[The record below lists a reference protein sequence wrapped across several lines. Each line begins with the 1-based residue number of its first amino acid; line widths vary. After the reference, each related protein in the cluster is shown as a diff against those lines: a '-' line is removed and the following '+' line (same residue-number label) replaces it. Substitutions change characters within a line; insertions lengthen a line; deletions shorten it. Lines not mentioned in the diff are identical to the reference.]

1 MRTVSVVVP
10 TYERGDVLPR
20 ALDSALAQTHP
31 DLEIL
36 VVDDGSTDATAET
49 VAKYRARDDRV
60 RYLVHEDNRGPSA
73 ARNTGIEAAEGEV
86 VAFLDSDDEL
96 RPRFVERSVA
106 VLDETPEN
114 CVGTYVAKNVRRDG
128 DLVRVLD
135 AAPTITAEAL
145 ASTDGV
151 DWDFVRA
158 GGMAVEA
165 DVLDEIG
172 GFDEEIRYHEDY
184 DLWLRLAERSYVV
197 EGIDEPLYDYHLHGD
212 QLTDSPG
219 DALFEGTELLL
230 EKQAHNLSGTLEAR
244 YRYVVA
250 HDYARRGDFE
260 AAAREFQ
267 KAIAANPRR
276 LMNYYYYATSK
287 LSPRAFEIPLYAVS
301 IAGRLNDRLFRGRS
315 GPLSR

>member
-10 TYERGDVLPR
+10 TYERDDVLPR
-20 ALDSALAQTHP
+20 ALDSVLAQTYP
-31 DLEIL
+31 DVEVV
-36 VVDDGSTDATAET
+36 VVDDGSTDGTAAV
-49 VAKYRARDDRV
+49 VAEYRARDERV
-60 RYLVHEDNRGPSA
+60 RFLAHEDNRGPSA
-73 ARNTGIEAAEGEV
+73 ARNTGIEAAEGDV
-86 VAFLDSDDEL
+86 IAFLDSDDEL
-96 RPRFVERSVA
+96 RPRFVERSVET
-106 VLDETPEN
+106 LDETPED

-135 AAPTITAEAL
+135 ADPTITAEAL

-165 DVLDEIG
+165 DVLEEIG

-184 DLWLRLAERSYVV
+184 DLWLRIAERSYVV

-219 DALFEGTELLL
+219 TALVEGTEALL
-230 EKQAHNLSGTLEAR
+230 EKQAHNLSGALEAR

-260 AAAREFQ
+260 AAAREFR

-276 LMNYYYYATSK
+276 AMNYYYYATSK
-287 LSPRAFEIPLYAVS
+287 LSPRAFRIPLHAVS
-301 IAGRLNDRLFRGRS
+301 IAGRLTDRFSPGRS